1 MTTNLVI
8 GDRSLKLWTVQD
20 YHQMSELGLL
30 DPAERTELIDGQIVL
45 MVAKGNPHILTVRL
59 LTRALEAALSDRPVL
74 VSIQEPIH
82 LSDRS
87 EPEPDLAIVQ
97 GNMFDYAERHPRPA
111 EIHWIIEVADSTL
124 RYDCQVKDKLYAQ
137 ANISDYW
144 VIDLKNRQVHI
155 FRDPMP
161 TGYASH
167 LIVAESQT
175 VSPLAFPEIAI
186 PITTILPPI

>member
-1 MTTNLVI
+1 MN
-8 GDRSLKLWTVQD
+8 D
-20 YHQMSELGLL
+20 LGLL
-30 DPAERTELIDGQIVL
+30 DPTERTELIDGQIVL

-59 LTRALEAALSDRPVL
+59 LTRALGAALSDYPVL

-161 TGYASH
+161 TEVVTRSQAATGVLGEISH
-167 LIVAESQT
+167 ER
-175 VSPLAFPEIAI
+175 
-186 PITTILPPI
+186 

>member
-59 LTRALEAALSDRPVL
+59 LTRALEAALSDCPVL
-74 VSIQEPIH
+74 VSIQEPVH

-87 EPEPDLAIVQ
+87 EPEPDWSLFQ
-97 GNMFDYAERHPRPA
+97 
-111 EIHWIIEVADSTL
+111 
-124 RYDCQVKDKLYAQ
+124 
-137 ANISDYW
+137 
-144 VIDLKNRQVHI
+144 
-155 FRDPMP
+155 
-161 TGYASH
+161 
-167 LIVAESQT
+167 
-175 VSPLAFPEIAI
+175 SPLY
-186 PITTILPPI
+186 